1 MTFKVIFITAGSSWT
16 VPDDWNSAA
25 NTIECIGA
33 GGGGYGATTASAGG
47 GGGAYSRIS
56 NLDLTPG
63 TVIKYSVGAGGP
75 GNSQTVNGGDTWF
88 NGTGL
93 SSASVSAQGGTTYW
107 ISGAGGSFGSS
118 IGEVG
123 YDGGATL
130 AVSGT
135 SGGAGAGGKFGAGS
149 PGLASPG
156 AANGSRTAAGAP
168 GVEYTATN
176 TWNGT
181 AYTNMTPTGGA
192 GGGGNSTSPGAN
204 YGGGG
209 GSSLTVGQAGAPGLI
224 IVTYDAVQTLAPPPP
239 QTSELF
245 FSETVQEMLEG
256 RNVFT
261 AMGVWFDFT
270 SGEDR
275 IWLGRGT
282 FTARDGTVWSGLGE
296 LASIDGLQSS
306 AGLSTEP
313 ITMTLSGVDT
323 EILDLTRAQASEIR
337 GRRCGVYILMFNE
350 TGQPIDEPYL
360 IDLYLMD
367 KASFTVSGETREMS
381 ITVTAEP
388 LFSTKHVP
396 KFSLMTDQDQQTR
409 YPGDRIFER
418 VALMA
423 GRQTIVWSSDT

>member
-1 MTFKVIFITAGSSWT
+1 MTFKVIFLTAGSTWT
-16 VPDDWNSAA
+16 VPDDWNSAS
-25 NTIECIGA
+25 NTVECIGA
-33 GGGGYGATTASAGG
+33 GGGGYGNTTASAGG

-56 NLDLTPG
+56 NLKLTPG
-63 TVIKYSVGAGGP
+63 QAIPYGVGAGGP

-93 SSASVSAQGGTTYW
+93 SSASVSAEGGRTAW

-123 YDGGATL
+123 YDGGATI
-130 AVSGT
+130 VISGA
-135 SGGAGAGGKFGAGS
+135 SGGG
-149 PGLASPG
+149 G
-156 AANGSRTAAGAP
+156 AAGKSGVGVAGTTVGGSANGGTTPGNTAGI
-168 GVEYTATN
+168 EYTATN

-181 AYTNMTPTGGA
+181 AYTNTTPAGGA
-192 GGGGNSTSPGAN
+192 GGGGNSTSPGAL

-209 GSSLTVGQAGAPGLI
+209 GSTLTTGQAGANGLI
-224 IVTYDAVQTLAPPPP
+224 IVSYDATQALAPAPY

-296 LASIDGLQSS
+296 LASIDGIQSS

-396 KFSLMTDQDQQTR
+396 KFSLMSDQDQQTR

-418 VALMA
+418 VALMS
-423 GRQTIVWSSDT
+423 GRQTVVWSSDT

>member
-1 MTFKVIFITAGSSWT
+1 MTFKVIFLTAGSTWT

-33 GGGGYGATTASAGG
+33 GGGGYGNGTASSGG
-47 GGGAYSRIS
+47 GGGAYSRSS
-56 NLDLTPG
+56 NLKLTPG
-63 TVIKYSVGAGGP
+63 TVVSYRVGAGGP

-93 SSASVSAQGGTTYW
+93 SSASVSAEGGF
-107 ISGAGGSFGSS
+107 SGWLGDGGWFSYSV
-118 IGEVG
+118 GEFG
-123 YDGGATL
+123 YDGGAGVAFASAT
-130 AVSGT
+130 
-135 SGGAGAGGKFGAGS
+135 GGAGAGGKFGAGS
-149 PGLASPG
+149 PGLTTPG
-156 AANGSRTAAGAP
+156 AANGGRTAAGTA

-176 TWNGT
+176 TWDGT
-181 AYTNMTPTGGA
+181 AYTNTTPTGGA
-192 GGGGNSTSPGAN
+192 GGGGSSTNPGAN

-209 GSSLTVGQAGAPGLI
+209 GSTVTAGQAGAPGLI
-224 IVTYDAVQTLAPPPP
+224 IVSYDATQALAPPPD

-296 LASIDGLQSS
+296 LASIDGIQSS

-423 GRQTIVWSSDT
+423 GRQTVVWSSDT

>member
-33 GGGGYGATTASAGG
+33 GGGGFAASPQSQGG

-63 TVIKYSVGAGGP
+63 QVVSYGVGAGGP
-75 GNSQTVNGGDTWF
+75 GNSTTIDGGDTWF

-93 SSASVSAQGGTTYW
+93 SSASVSAEGGWT
-107 ISGAGGSFGSS
+107 GFFGDGGWFSYS
-118 IGEVG
+118 IGDFG
-123 YDGGATL
+123 YDGGAGT
-130 AVSGT
+130 VISGS
-135 SGGAGAGGKFGAGS
+135 SGGGGAGGKSGAGTAGS
-149 PGLASPG
+149 TVGGS
-156 AANGSRTAAGAP
+156 ANGGTTPGNTA

-181 AYTNMTPTGGA
+181 AYTNTTPTGGA
-192 GGGGNSTSPGAN
+192 GGGGNSASVGAN

-209 GSSLTVGQAGAPGLI
+209 GSTVTVGQAGAPGLI
-224 IVTYDAVQTLAPPPP
+224 IVSYDAVQAVAPPPA
-239 QTSELF
+239 QSSELF
-245 FSETVQEMLEG
+245 FSETVQELLDG
-256 RNVFT
+256 RNVQT

-296 LASIDGLQSS
+296 LASIDGIQSS

-396 KFSLMTDQDQQTR
+396 KFSLMSDQDQQTR

-418 VALMA
+418 VALMS
-423 GRQTIVWSSDT
+423 GRQTVVWSSDT